1 MGKKKDPYAK
11 GFEGYLDRYKA
22 NDKLADQYG
31 VDKSQYQTRHGQ
43 MRPGMNPLNKGTF
56 DEYEDAI
63 ARAVGND
70 YDTRESLKY
79 AQDSGNKRAQKVGTV
94 DDIESAYKASTF
106 MRKTHNKKMGHGG
119 GDYDGTKAEDQAGV
133 ADYWFNQ
140 SRDKFGAGFATP
152 GDIDAMSVEQQQAA
166 ATTAEPY
173 KESEDLTK
181 AKERVQA
188 WQSSQSG
195 SALSP
200 YGQR

>member
-1 MGKKKDPYAK
+1 MCKICKS
-11 GFEGYLDRYKA
+11 
-22 NDKLADQYG
+22 QYG

-43 MRPGMNPLNKGTF
+43 LRPGQNPLGKKSF

-70 YDTRESLKY
+70 FDTRDSLKY
-79 AQDSGNKRAQKVGTV
+79 AKDAGNKRAEKIGTV

-106 MRKTHNKKMGHGG
+106 MRKTHNKKMGNGG

-152 GDIDAMSVEQQQAA
+152 GDLNAMSVEQQQQAA
-166 ATTAEPY
+166 SEPY

-188 WQSSQSG
+188 WQSSQAST
-195 SALSP
+195 SP
-200 YGQR
+200 SPFGRR